1 MNVFAQTS
9 RVSRGFVL
17 GLLSGRITTEGR
29 LVRTTY
35 GPDSAAKGRTRA
47 MRIYSRV
54 LLGSLALVAFAVAL
68 EVRSDPLIVEAKA
81 DQSPR
86 STVPAAGNASNV
98 ARANDWNIGIAGG
111 LFEGPFI
118 RLAVELAK
126 VLDDDNNL
134 RVLPV
139 ITYGAAENVS
149 DLLYTRGI
157 DLAITYSDG
166 LNQYKK
172 SGAVKNI
179 DQRINYISKLY
190 EERLLIYARPEVK
203 SLSDLQ
209 GKKIGF

>member
-1 MNVFAQTS
+1 
-9 RVSRGFVL
+9 
-17 GLLSGRITTEGR
+17 
-29 LVRTTY
+29 
-35 GPDSAAKGRTRA
+35 

-54 LLGSLALVAFAVAL
+54 LLGSLALVAFVDPL
-68 EVRSDPLIVEAKA
+68 EVRSDPVIVEAKA
-81 DQSPR
+81 DQGPR

-98 ARANDWNIGIAGG
+98 ARANDWTIGIAGG

-126 VLDDDNNL
+126 ALDDDDNF

-157 DLAITYSDG
+157 DLAITYSDD

-179 DQRINYISKLY
+179 DQRISYISKLY
-190 EERLLIYARPEVK
+190 EERTSTRGLRSKASQIFKARRLV
-203 SLSDLQ
+203 SS
-209 GKKIGF
+209 